1 MNHSSSVATSADAG
15 GGSKAPPTKQ
25 LYGLAEDLGEHALDE
40 AKVKA
45 AIAREKKRGA
55 EVERDDRKRKYNS
68 AQADDMGAEE
78 MEAYHRTKLRA
89 DDPMAN
95 YQDGELTE

>member
-1 MNHSSSVATSADAG
+1 MGKFFKKKTKKGGLEGDAAG
-15 GGSKAPPTKQ
+15 
-25 LYGLAEDLGEHALDE
+25 
-40 AKVKA
+40 
-45 AIAREKKRGA
+45 
-55 EVERDDRKRKYNS
+55 RKSKYNS

>member
-1 MNHSSSVATSADAG
+1 MELDKDKL
-15 GGSKAPPTKQ
+15 KAAME
-25 LYGLAEDLGEHALDE
+25 AEE
-40 AKVKA
+40 AKWTD
-45 AIAREKKRGA
+45 GA
-55 EVERDDRKRKYNS
+55 NDEEDDRKRKYNS

-95 YQDGELTE
+95 IRSDTLLDE

>member
-1 MNHSSSVATSADAG
+1 MSIEVAT
-15 GGSKAPPTKQ
+15 
-25 LYGLAEDLGEHALDE
+25 ALDE

-95 YQDGELTE
+95 YQDGDLTE